1 VSSLDSAIETIV
13 DTRRRVSAD
22 RCALVSISGIDAS
35 GKGYLTAKMA
45 AALQTL
51 GFRVANINIDGW
63 LNLPHVRFDNSNP
76 AEHFY
81 FRAIRFEEMFREL
94 IFPLRDRGSLTIE
107 MDYAEETSTEY
118 RKHLCVYVDIDII
131 LLEGIFL
138 LKRAFHTICRFGS
151 TAPVTALERWRQKD
165 AASHDPPTNDLF
177 PAGNFTHRDNP

>member
-1 VSSLDSAIETIV
+1 VSPLDSAIETIV

-51 GFRVANINIDGW
+51 GFRVADIHIDGW

-81 FRAIRFEEMFREL
+81 LRAIRFEEMFRQL

-107 MDYAEETSTEY
+107 MDYAEETSTEF
-118 RKHLCVYVDIDII
+118 RTHLCAYVDIDII

-138 LKRAFHTICRFGS
+138 LKRAFQ
-151 TAPVTALERWRQKD
+151 LYY
-165 AASHDPPTNDLF
+165 DLSF
-177 PAGNFTHRDNP
+177 